1 MKTLLLA
8 GAALMIAPIAQAGEI
23 NISFSEDFTETL
35 NEDYGVREGE
45 VLIEELTED
54 LTRTF
59 GDELAS
65 MGDIN
70 ITIIDAKPNRPTF
83 EQMGAGLSF
92 ESISIGGAD
101 LVGEVVDA
109 DGAVIASVEY
119 DYYSHSIEDSIG
131 RTTWSDARRAFDRF
145 TRRLASEYEVSQS
158 DSVS

>member
-59 GDELAS
+59 GD
-65 MGDIN
+65 
-70 ITIIDAKPNRPTF
+70 
-83 EQMGAGLSF
+83 
-92 ESISIGGAD
+92 
-101 LVGEVVDA
+101 
-109 DGAVIASVEY
+109 
-119 DYYSHSIEDSIG
+119 
-131 RTTWSDARRAFDRF
+131 
-145 TRRLASEYEVSQS
+145 
-158 DSVS
+158 